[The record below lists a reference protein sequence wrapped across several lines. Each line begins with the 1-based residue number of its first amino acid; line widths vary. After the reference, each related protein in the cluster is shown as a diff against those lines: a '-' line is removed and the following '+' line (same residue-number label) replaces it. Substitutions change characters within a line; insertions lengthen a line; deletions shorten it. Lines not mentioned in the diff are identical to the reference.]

1 MYLSTRMQRG
11 LSVSARTSPTTSGG
25 SRRQAGAV
33 IACGSRTW
41 TASVAPR
48 KGLSYLLKTADRQQI
63 KNGSDGLRTMK
74 SIKSSTSTNARSR
87 THAERGSS
95 YATHPSRQ
103 VCAPAY
109 GPDARQMFHCHFPP
123 VRFIRYL
130 RSPALVRLPLVQC
143 QRPPS
148 FSSRPLCWPL
158 YGRTMPTPTKRQFVA
173 SPYPSWPHNKK
184 ESK

>member
-41 TASVAPR
+41 TACVAPR

-87 THAERGSS
+87 TNAERRSS

-143 QRPPS
+143 QLPPS
-148 FSSRPLCWPL
+148 FSS
-158 YGRTMPTPTKRQFVA
+158 
-173 SPYPSWPHNKK
+173 
-184 ESK
+184 